1 MSDTLIT
8 IGTITTILVLMF
20 AVPMMFTANQD
31 DEITESSIVAIV
43 DEFVNKEA
51 AKGKITSED
60 YEAFIQKLGATGN
73 KYEVSMEVQVFGDNP
88 GMKGSA
94 TSALNVVGENTRH
107 SEYNNQ
113 ILAGLNGTDKQYLLK
128 DGDYFIVNV
137 KNLNTTLGK
146 QLQQFFY
153 QVVGKKTAT
162 IDTTSSALVTVTGTK

>member
-8 IGTITTILVLMF
+8 IGTITTILILMF

-31 DEITESSIVAIV
+31 DEITESSIVSLV

-51 AKGKITSED
+51 AKGKITLED
-60 YEAFIQKLGATGN
+60 YDAFIQALGATGN
-73 KYEVSMEVQVFGDNP
+73 KYEVSMEVQKFGDNP
-88 GMKGSA
+88 GVKGSA

-137 KNLNTTLGK
+137 KNTTLGK

-153 QVVGKKTAT
+153 QAVGKKTAT